1 MVGRIKIKTIAEL
14 FLIFFLIIISAATS
28 AKAQSNVNILQAD
41 RLDGGLVNGET
52 IRKILG
58 DVILQ
63 TEDMLMETDSV
74 YQYVDQNLLVS
85 FNTQIE
91 TENEVIWADVLYYNT
106 ETEFSR
112 MRGRVIVQSEQN
124 TVFSDS
130 IDVDQQNDLAFFNVP
145 VRFEDEGGTL
155 IAENGRYYQAA
166 DSAVFR
172 GNVQLADSSQYL
184 EADSLFMNRSKD
196 LYELFGKVYAE
207 DYEDGV
213 TFTGEYLYSDSTG
226 YRELVDDTWLMEIS
240 ESQADTTH
248 LLARKIEIQ
257 ETDSTSFMDAFGNV
271 TVWSPKFSAIADTA
285 NYIDHEERIVFRS
298 SPILWQKNMQLTGP
312 YIEAFLEDDDIRF
325 LQSYENPIVVQEDS
339 ATGRL
344 HQMTGDTLHAFFDD
358 GAIEQIKVFDN
369 AEIIFH
375 QVDENDEPD
384 GLIEMISVGPATMDF
399 LDGDIDFFKATQNID
414 GSYLPEDPSNIERR
428 LDNFRWDPGQK
439 PQRPEIKTPR
449 LPAIPKERPFELPPR
464 YVEYLSETNNIPGN
478 IALAETVPTDSENRL
493 QQTSEYTIAVYSF
506 LNRKEAENAA
516 ADLQEYGLDADV
528 LEALVD
534 GTTYHRVVIGRYE
547 TWGQAIE
554 ATENLPEPF
563 NSDFLFVKPR

>member
-1 MVGRIKIKTIAEL
+1 
-14 FLIFFLIIISAATS
+14 LIIISAASS

-74 YQYVDQNLLVS
+74 YQYVDENLLVS

-196 LYELFGKVYAE
+196 LYELFGKVYAK

-213 TFTGEYLYSDSTG
+213 TFIGEYLYSDSTG

-248 LLARKIEIQ
+248 LLARKIEIL

-271 TVWSPKFSAIADTA
+271 KVWSPKFSAIADTA

-312 YIEAFLEDDDIRF
+312 YIEAILEDDDIRF
-325 LQSYENPIVVQEDS
+325 LQSYEIPIVVQEDS

-375 QVDENDEPD
+375 QVDENGEPD
-384 GLIEMISVGPATMDF
+384 GLIEMISAGPATMDF

-428 LDNFRWDPGQK
+428 LENFRWDPGQK

-464 YVEYLSETNNIPGN
+464 YLKYLSVMNNIPED
-478 IALAETVPTDSENRL
+478 IALTETVPTDSENRL

-506 LNRKEAENAA
+506 LSRKEAENAA

>member
-1 MVGRIKIKTIAEL
+1 MIKKTTAS
-14 FLIFFLIIISAATS
+14 FFLIYFLMLIAAI
-28 AKAQSNVNILQAD
+28 APVKAQDSVIILQAD
-41 RLDGGLVNGET
+41 RLDGGLADGET

-63 TEDMLMETDSV
+63 TEDMIMETDSV
-74 YQYVDQNLLVS
+74 YQYVNRNLLVA

-91 TENEVIWADVLYYNT
+91 TENEMIWADTLYHNT

-112 MRGRVIVQSEQN
+112 MRGKVIVQSEQN

-130 IDVDQQNDLAFFNVP
+130 IDVDQSRDLAIFNVP
-145 VRFEDEGGTL
+145 VRFEDQDGTL
-155 IAENGRYYQAA
+155 IADSGLYFQAA
-166 DSAVFR
+166 DSALFR
-172 GNVQLADSSQYL
+172 GNVQLADSTQYL

-196 LYELFGKVYAE
+196 LYELFGRVYAE

-226 YRELVDDTWLMEIS
+226 YRKLLDDAWLMEVS

-248 LLARKIEIQ
+248 LNAEIIEIL
-257 ETDSTSFMDAFGNV
+257 ETDTTSFMDAFGNV
-271 TVWSPKFSAIADTA
+271 RVWSPKFSAVADTA

-312 YIEAFLEDDDIRF
+312 YIEAFLEDDEIRF
-325 LQSYENPIVVQEDS
+325 LQSYEKPIVVQEDS

-344 HQMTGDTLHAFFDD
+344 HQMIGDTLHAYFDD

-384 GLIEMISVGPATMDF
+384 GLIELISAGPATMDF
-399 LDGDIDFFKATQNID
+399 LDGDIDFFKASQNIE
-414 GSYLPEDPSNIERR
+414 GSYLPEDPSNIERK
-428 LDNFRWDPGQK
+428 LENFRWDPGMK
-439 PQRPEIKTPR
+439 PQRPEIRLPR
-449 LPAIPKERPFELPPR
+449 LPTIPDERPFELPPR
-464 YVEYLSETNNIPGN
+464 YLKYLSETNSIPEN
-478 IALAETVPTDSENRL
+478 YSVPETILLDSQNVL
-493 QQTSEYTIAVYSF
+493 QQISEYTIALYSF
-506 LNRKEAENAA
+506 LTQEEAGSAA
-516 ADLQEYGLDADV
+516 ADLQEDGLDADV
-528 LEALVD
+528 LETLVD

-547 TWGQAIE
+547 TWSQAIE
-554 ATENLPEPF
+554 AAENLPEPF
-563 NSDFLFVKPR
+563 NTDFFIVKPQ

>member
-1 MVGRIKIKTIAEL
+1 MVGRIKVKTIAEL

-74 YQYVDQNLLVS
+74 YQYVDENLLVS

-155 IAENGRYYQAA
+155 IAENGLYYQAA

-213 TFTGEYLYSDSTG
+213 TFAGEYLYSDSTG

-240 ESQADTTH
+240 DSQADTTH
-248 LLARKIEIQ
+248 LLARKIEIL

-271 TVWSPKFSAIADTA
+271 NVWSPKFSAIADTA
-285 NYIDHEERIVFRS
+285 NYIDHEERIIFRS

-358 GAIEQIKVFDN
+358 AAIEQIKVFDN

-384 GLIEMISVGPATMDF
+384 GLIEMISAGPATMDF

-428 LDNFRWDPGQK
+428 LENFRWDPGQK
-439 PQRPEIKTPR
+439 PERPQIKTPR
-449 LPAIPKERPFELPPR
+449 LPAIPEERPFELPPR
-464 YVEYLSETNNIPGN
+464 YLKYLSVMNTED
-478 IALAETVPTDSENRL
+478 IALTETVPTDSENKL
-493 QQTSEYTIAVYSF
+493 QPISEYTIAVYSF
-506 LNRKEAENAA
+506 LSREEAENAA
-516 ADLQEYGLDADV
+516 ADLQEYGLDADI

-534 GTTYHRVVIGRYE
+534 GTRYHRVVIGRYE
-547 TWGQAIE
+547 TWGQAIK

>member
-1 MVGRIKIKTIAEL
+1 MIKKTTAS
-14 FLIFFLIIISAATS
+14 FFLIYFLMLIAAI
-28 AKAQSNVNILQAD
+28 APVKAQDSVIILQAD
-41 RLDGGLVNGET
+41 RLDGGLADGET

-63 TEDMLMETDSV
+63 TEDMIMETDSV
-74 YQYVDQNLLVS
+74 YQYVNRNLLVA

-91 TENEVIWADVLYYNT
+91 TENEMIWADTLYHNT

-112 MRGRVIVQSEQN
+112 MRGKVIVQSEQN

-130 IDVDQQNDLAFFNVP
+130 IDVDQSRDLAIFNVP
-145 VRFEDEGGTL
+145 VRFEDQDGTL
-155 IAENGRYYQAA
+155 IADSGLYFQAA
-166 DSAVFR
+166 DSALFR
-172 GNVQLADSSQYL
+172 GNVQLADSTQYL

-196 LYELFGKVYAE
+196 LYELFGRVYAE

-226 YRELVDDTWLMEIS
+226 YRKLLDDAWLMEVS

-248 LLARKIEIQ
+248 LNAEIIEIL
-257 ETDSTSFMDAFGNV
+257 ETDTTSFMDAFGNV
-271 TVWSPKFSAIADTA
+271 RVWSPKFSAVADTA

-312 YIEAFLEDDDIRF
+312 YIEAFLEDDEIRF
-325 LQSYENPIVVQEDS
+325 LQSYEKPIVVQEDS

-344 HQMTGDTLHAFFDD
+344 HQMTGDTLHAYFDD

-384 GLIEMISVGPATMDF
+384 GLIELISAGPATMDF
-399 LDGDIDFFKATQNID
+399 LDGDIDFFKASQNIE
-414 GSYLPEDPSNIERR
+414 GSYLPEDPSNIERK
-428 LDNFRWDPGQK
+428 LENFRWDPGMK
-439 PQRPEIKTPR
+439 PQRPEIRSPR
-449 LPAIPKERPFELPPR
+449 LPTIPDERPFELPPR
-464 YVEYLSETNNIPGN
+464 YLKYLSETNSIPEN
-478 IALAETVPTDSENRL
+478 YSVPETILLDSQNVL
-493 QQTSEYTIAVYSF
+493 QQISEYTIALYSF
-506 LNRKEAENAA
+506 LTQEEAGSAA
-516 ADLQEYGLDADV
+516 ADLQEDGLDADV
-528 LEALVD
+528 LETLVD

-547 TWGQAIE
+547 TWSQAIE
-554 ATENLPEPF
+554 AAENLPEPF
-563 NSDFLFVKPR
+563 NTDFFIVKPQ